1 MKSQEK
7 GYILAIESSCDE
19 SAAAVLSF
27 SGTKI
32 KVLSNIISSQIDIHS
47 AFGGVIP
54 EIAARE
60 HVLKILPTID
70 SALKTA
76 KVSHSRLS
84 AIAVTSGPGL
94 ISSLLAGVETARALS
109 LAWNI
114 SVIPVNHIL
123 GHIFSNFIEGTN
135 ISFPAIVLTVSGGHN
150 SLVKMSSPYSYKTIG
165 ETLDDAA
172 GEAYDKAAK
181 MLGLG
186 YPGGPI
192 ISARAD
198 QFRKTGKLSDIVLPR
213 PMIHSPSY
221 DFSFSGLKTALLYTL
236 KKDKSWKTRVDE
248 YAFAFEEAAVEVLV
262 KKTFKAAKKFKAK
275 IVLLS
280 GGVSANKRLREAFI
294 LQASKDNMA
303 LKIAP
308 MSYTTDNAAMI
319 GAAGVYLYLKG
330 KSTLWQKLRADSS
343 LEL

>member
-1 MKSQEK
+1 MSSQEK
-7 GYILAIESSCDE
+7 AYILAIESSCDE

-32 KVLSNIISSQIDIHS
+32 KVLSNIIASQIDIHS

-70 SALKTA
+70 SALKVA
-76 KVSHSRLS
+76 KVSASRLS
-84 AIAVTSGPGL
+84 AIAVTIGPGL
-94 ISSLLAGVETARALS
+94 ISSLLVGVETAKVLS
-109 LAWNI
+109 MAWNI
-114 SVIPVNHIL
+114 PVIPVNHIL
-123 GHIFSNFIEGTN
+123 GHIFSNFIDGEEV
-135 ISFPAIVLTVSGGHN
+135 SFPAIVLTVSGGHN
-150 SLVKMSSPYSYKTIG
+150 SLVLMKSPYSYKAIG

-198 QFRKTGKLSDIVLPR
+198 NFRKTDKESEIVLPR
-213 PMIHSPSY
+213 PMLNSPSY
-221 DFSFSGLKTALLYTL
+221 DFSFSGLKTALLYSL
-236 KKDKSWKTRVDE
+236 KKDKSWQNRVDE
-248 YAFAFEEAAVEVLV
+248 YAYAFEEAAVEVLS
-262 KKTFKAAKKFKAK
+262 KKAFKAAKAFKVK
-275 IVLLS
+275 TIMLS
-280 GGVSANKRLREAFI
+280 GGVSANKRLRQEFLLLAEKNKI
-294 LQASKDNMA
+294 N

-308 MSYTTDNAAMI
+308 IEYTTDNAAMI
-319 GAAGVYLYLKG
+319 GTAGIYLYLKG
-330 KSTLWQKLRADSS
+330 KNISWKKLKADSS

>member
-32 KVLSNIISSQIDIHS
+32 KVLSNVVSSQIAIHS

-54 EIAARE
+54 EVAARE

-70 SALKTA
+70 TALKESGITY
-76 KVSHSRLS
+76 KRLN

-94 ISSLLAGVETARALS
+94 VTSLLAGTETARALA
-109 LAWNI
+109 LAWNLPI
-114 SVIPVNHIL
+114 IPVNHIL
-123 GHIFSNFIEGTN
+123 GHIFANFIEAEALE
-135 ISFPAIVLTVSGGHN
+135 FPAIVLTVSGGHN
-150 SLVKMSSPYSYKTIG
+150 NLVKMSSPYSYKTIG

-192 ISARAD
+192 ISAKAEE
-198 QFRKTGKLSDIVLPR
+198 FRKLNIASNIVLPR
-213 PMIHSPSY
+213 PMLHSPSF
-221 DFSFSGLKTALLYTL
+221 DFSFSGLKTSLLYTL
-236 KKDKSWKTRVDE
+236 KKDKTWSKRINE
-248 YAFAFEEAAVEVLV
+248 YAYAFEEAAVEVLA
-262 KKTFKAAKKFKAK
+262 KKTFKAVQKFKAK
-275 IVLLS
+275 TVMLS
-280 GGVSANKRLREAFI
+280 GGVAANKRLRAEFEK
-294 LQASKDNMA
+294 QAELNKIS
-303 LKIAP
+303 LRIAP
-308 MSYTTDNAAMI
+308 MKYTTDNAAMI
-319 GAAGVYLYLKG
+319 GSAGVYLYLKG
-330 KSTLWQKLRADSS
+330 KTISWKKLRADSS